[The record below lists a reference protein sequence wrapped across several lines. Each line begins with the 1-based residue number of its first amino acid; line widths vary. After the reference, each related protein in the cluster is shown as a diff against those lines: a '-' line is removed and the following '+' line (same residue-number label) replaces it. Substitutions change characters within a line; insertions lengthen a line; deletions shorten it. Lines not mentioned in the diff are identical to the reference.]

1 MIAIQK
7 CHHNFVEDTLESLD
21 PGRQDLMSLRVDAI
35 AARYNSIILPT
46 HNLGIF
52 KMFFHYDRE
61 TSEFAWNFPTP
72 SRFPGQSSAVIGTF
86 WLGVVWE
93 LENPRRIPGI
103 VPIAINPYLPV
114 ARFVRLKLFQWN
126 SRDGG

>member
-7 CHHNFVEDTLESLD
+7 CHRNFVEDTLESLD

-52 KMFFHYDRE
+52 KMFFV
-61 TSEFAWNFPTP
+61 TSDTSRTLVFA
-72 SRFPGQSSAVIGTF
+72 RH
-86 WLGVVWE
+86 
-93 LENPRRIPGI
+93 
-103 VPIAINPYLPV
+103 
-114 ARFVRLKLFQWN
+114 FVN
-126 SRDGG
+126 SRLPFSMLT